1 MRCWILTCASAYS
14 GSMKIH
20 SSCRYAGQITCWLG
34 NLSTSFSKRKTD
46 FPLWMNWGFR
56 AGATGTG
63 AKKHALI
70 MNRFKLK
77 IVWRFLT
84 IRWMRSNYKMKLEVF
99 VKELHFMLMPY
110 CSRLVCLLR
119 SHFLSRS
126 GFLSFGL
133 MPAVFHPLVRM
144 IQKVSP
150 CCYKL
155 HWLSRAAEDMPSSRG
170 STG

>member
-14 GSMKIH
+14 SSMKIH
-20 SSCRYAGQITCWLG
+20 SSCRCAGQITCGLG

-110 CSRLVCLLR
+110 CSRLVLLAKKPFSQQKWVPLLW
-119 SHFLSRS
+119 SHASS
-126 GFLSFGL
+126 VS
-133 MPAVFHPLVRM
+133 
-144 IQKVSP
+144 SP
-150 CCYKL
+150 CQDDSKGVSL
-155 HWLSRAAEDMPSSRG
+155 LL
-170 STG
+170 